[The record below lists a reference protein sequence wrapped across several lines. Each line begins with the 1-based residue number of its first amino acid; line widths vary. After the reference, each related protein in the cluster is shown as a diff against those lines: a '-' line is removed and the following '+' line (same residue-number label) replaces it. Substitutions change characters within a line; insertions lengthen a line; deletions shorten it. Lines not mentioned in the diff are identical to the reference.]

1 MAKKKGRA
9 GMEQQDLGISEIE
22 VSVYALDL
30 RWGSG
35 WMKRNL
41 GNYSTKCS
49 GQMGLSIP

>member
-30 RWGSG
+30 RWGG
-35 WMKRNL
+35 CRV
-41 GNYSTKCS
+41 G
-49 GQMGLSIP
+49 